1 MKNQATHPV
10 IKKRHAQKLMEKA
23 KIELIA
29 DHVFWGSLCCR
40 LSVKPGP
47 VKTALV
53 DGRNILYNPEYIS
66 QFERT
71 DIPKLKGL
79 LAKSALHLI
88 LGHHVRRGDR
98 DQKLWQQAANLVTEA
113 IIAQSNMQ
121 LPDMENIQAN
131 YADEIVEQVYEKLNK
146 QKPQAQS
153 GGNGGNQG
161 QSDNQGQQPNE
172 SPNGDVGD
180 MPNKDGSKPTH
191 AEKQQEMDNWKQ
203 AVQQATNLAKS
214 CGNLPGAIERMV
226 EKIKESSHDWR
237 ELLRA
242 YVEQCML
249 KSDYT
254 WMRPN
259 RRYLAHGIILPGLES
274 GYEIMK
280 ACAYCDASGSIYQQ
294 ELDQSAAEVTKIL
307 EDFPTV
313 EFRVNYFDTSIKKH
327 DEKIFTHEDL
337 PIKFHTRA
345 GGGTKFTPI
354 FKDIEERIQN
364 GEDEPKF
371 VLIFTDL
378 ECSDFPKQPPD
389 YPVIWCRLG
398 KGQYSETPPFGEI
411 IPINIIYD

>member
-1 MKNQATHPV
+1 MNKALQD
-10 IKKRHAQKLMEKA
+10 RHAQKLMEKA
-23 KIELIA
+23 KVELIA

-40 LSVKPGP
+40 LNVKPGP

-53 DGRNILYNPEYIS
+53 DGKNILYNPEYIAK
-66 QFERT
+66 FERT

-79 LAKSALHLI
+79 LAKSVLHLI

-98 DQKLWQQAANLVTEA
+98 DQKIWQKAANFVTEA
-113 IIAQSNMQ
+113 IIIDSGMQ
-121 LPDMENIQAN
+121 LPSMDNVNKN
-131 YADEIVEQVYEKLNK
+131 YADQIVEKVYENLFK
-146 QKPQAQS
+146 QKPKESNDGNS
-153 GGNGGNQG
+153 GNNNQNHPGNQPG
-161 QSDNQGQQPNE
+161 NQPNE

-180 MPNKDGSKPTH
+180 MQGQDGQKPSN
-191 AEKQQEMDNWKQ
+191 AEKQEEQDNWKQ
-203 AVQQATNLAKS
+203 AAQQAANIAKS
-214 CGNLPGAIERMV
+214 CGKLPAEIERVV
-226 EKIKESSHDWR
+226 EKIKESTHNWR

-280 ACAYCDASGSIYQQ
+280 ACAYCDASGSIYQT
-294 ELDQSAAEVTKIL
+294 ELDQSAAEVSKIL

-313 EFRVNYFDTSIKKH
+313 EFRVNYFDTNIKKQ

-337 PIKFHTRA
+337 PVKFFTHA

-354 FKDIEERIQN
+354 FKDIEQRTQN
-364 GEDEPKF
+364 GEDDPKF

-378 ECSDFPKQPPD
+378 ECSDFPETPPP
-389 YPVIWCRLG
+389 YPVLWCRLG
-398 KGQYSETPPFGEI
+398 NGNYSEKPPFGET
-411 IPINIIYD
+411 IPINIIYN